1 MSKSFVLGFI
11 VGVALLI
18 VAGAGA
24 SRLQRRDVKQ
34 IDAAAEEREYQAEI
48 VDATPVQLGALSEKQ
63 RIHSKLYT
71 HYLKMRGGETIS
83 KLVAQA
89 KGKSRIARTIAFV
102 GLGPVLTESETPESY
117 FGKLARASDAVIHGK
132 VTNKVPQIT
141 EDDSFVFTDYDVV
154 ITEVLKNNRIA
165 TIDTGATIIVT
176 RPGGK
181 VLLDGIIVEAI
192 DMCFEPLPT
201 NNHDVVLFL
210 KYIPETGAYK
220 ATQDTGIFELGDST
234 LRPLT
239 KSDFPPGV
247 LRDKDSFLQTVRAIF
262 NK

>member
-1 MSKSFVLGFI
+1 MCPDPLVLIVKEFKMSKSFVLGFI

-89 KGKSRIARTIAFV
+89 KGKSRIARTIAF
-102 GLGPVLTESETPESY
+102 
-117 FGKLARASDAVIHGK
+117 
-132 VTNKVPQIT
+132 
-141 EDDSFVFTDYDVV
+141 
-154 ITEVLKNNRIA
+154 
-165 TIDTGATIIVT
+165 
-176 RPGGK
+176 
-181 VLLDGIIVEAI
+181 
-192 DMCFEPLPT
+192 
-201 NNHDVVLFL
+201 
-210 KYIPETGAYK
+210 
-220 ATQDTGIFELGDST
+220 
-234 LRPLT
+234 
-239 KSDFPPGV
+239 
-247 LRDKDSFLQTVRAIF
+247 
-262 NK
+262 